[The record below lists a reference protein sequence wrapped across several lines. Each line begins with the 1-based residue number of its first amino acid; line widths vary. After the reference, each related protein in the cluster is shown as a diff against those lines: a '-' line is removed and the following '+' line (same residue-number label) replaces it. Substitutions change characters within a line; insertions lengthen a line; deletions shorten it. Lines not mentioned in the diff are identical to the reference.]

1 MNVSKDELQTLCND
15 LCRIYDLMRQD
26 YNNADYELLRVK
38 MLGFWRELKFYLDS
52 LDTL

>member
-15 LCRIYDLMRQD
+15 LGRIYDLMRQD
-26 YNNADYELLRVK
+26 YNNTDYELLRVK